1 MNNRAI
7 RRNSCTSKKAMG
19 RNEARQSAI
28 CIRKHGGERMHAY
41 YCEFCKYWHIGHRN
55 KHRKRM
61 VPHEQEQRN
70 ERRAARVAEKEAP
83 YCINP

>member
-1 MNNRAI
+1 
-7 RRNSCTSKKAMG
+7 
-19 RNEARQSAI
+19 
-28 CIRKHGGERMHAY
+28 MHAY